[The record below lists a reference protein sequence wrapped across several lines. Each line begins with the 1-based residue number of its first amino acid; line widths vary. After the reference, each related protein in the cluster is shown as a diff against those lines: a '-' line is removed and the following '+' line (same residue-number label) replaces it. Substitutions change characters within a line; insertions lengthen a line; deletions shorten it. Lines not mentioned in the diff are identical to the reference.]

1 MKAIASSALRTG
13 ERLVPRTA
21 PWLFPLLIFL
31 HNPRRLLRPELW
43 GDDGPHWY
51 AQAYQ
56 YGIGSLLIPISGY
69 LNTVQRLGA
78 ILVQPLPLAWTPFLF
93 QLVSILIQAA
103 PAIFLVSPRMDG
115 AWPDRTSR
123 YLFALLFLVMP
134 NAPETSAGLTNSQWY
149 LAILA
154 FLLIVSSPPPS
165 MAGRVV
171 ETLVLFLAGI
181 SGPFCVLLMPAVLWE
196 LYVADR
202 AQRAD
207 VWRRATVLTV
217 TCLIQGALILGI
229 SGERRADFP
238 LGASFDLF
246 VRIFSLISLG
256 AEFGYRSVSDFFHLG
271 LTSVSPLPY
280 VAAFGSMALIVI
292 AVVKGPRILAQYV
305 IFAGGIFALSM
316 AKPMISNPQWPP
328 ILLPPPGN
336 RYFLFPMIAWWGALF
351 VLAGLPQRGL
361 RIAAR
366 VLLAITVFVAV
377 PRDWGDPLYY
387 PPTDF
392 IARARSFDAAPPG
405 TTMEFDIHPPPWTFS
420 LTK

>member
-1 MKAIASSALRTG
+1 MKSIASSISQAIGRLSPRVAL
-13 ERLVPRTA
+13 
-21 PWLFPLLIFL
+21 WLFPLLIFL
-31 HNPRRLLRPELW
+31 HNPRRLIRPEMW
-43 GDDGPHWY
+43 GDDGPYWY

-78 ILVQPLPLAWTPFLF
+78 ILVQPLPLAWAPFAF
-93 QLVSILIQAA
+93 QMLSILIQAA
-103 PAIFLVSPRMDG
+103 PAVFLISPRMDS

-154 FLLIVSSPPPS
+154 FLLIVSSSPAS
-165 MAGRVV
+165 TGGRVL
-171 ETLVLFLAGI
+171 ETLVLFIAGI
-181 SGPFCVLLMPAVLWE
+181 SGPFCVLLMPAALWE

-202 AQRAD
+202 TRRTDA
-207 VWRRATVLTV
+207 WRRVVILAV
-217 TCLIQGALILGI
+217 TCLIQVALILGI
-229 SGERRADFP
+229 SGERRADLP

-246 VRIFSLISLG
+246 VRILSLISLG

-271 LTSVSPLPY
+271 LTNISPLPY
-280 VAAFGSMALIVI
+280 VAAFGSMALIAI
-292 AVVKGPRILAQYV
+292 AVAKGPRILAQYV

-316 AKPMISNPQWPP
+316 AKPMVSNPQWPP
-328 ILLPPPGN
+328 MLLPPAGN

-351 VLAGLPQRGL
+351 VLAGLPQRWL
-361 RIAAR
+361 RGAAR
-366 VLLAITVFVAV
+366 ILLGVTVLVAV
-377 PRDWGDPLYY
+377 PRDWGDPLNY

-392 IARARSFDAAPPG
+392 AARARAFDQAPPG
-405 TTMEFDIHPPPWTFS
+405 TTMEFNIHPPPWTFT